1 MDREKN
7 SRFLGR
13 GNKSHPGNLRANLT
27 FVGGVCWRGC
37 KLYLLSD
44 EGDDGGRA
52 VGNRKRIGYD
62 WESLFLQNRRGQKS
76 FKAGLR
82 CRSKRQPGDL
92 PTTDWLESRVNES
105 VPATGEPRTMKAA
118 RSTGDQTG
126 QSTATRIMQTSLH
139 SPLPKCQDVDSR
151 PKWVVPLDFWWIEKG
166 PSPTSSPSCCPLAPA
181 DCNQLTNQQGFQD
194 AAITYV

>member
-1 MDREKN
+1 ME
-7 SRFLGR
+7 
-13 GNKSHPGNLRANLT
+13 
-27 FVGGVCWRGC
+27 GVLLETAKGLDTTGSLCLC
-37 KLYLLSD
+37 KIEED
-44 EGDDGGRA
+44 
-52 VGNRKRIGYD
+52 K
-62 WESLFLQNRRGQKS
+62 KS

-139 SPLPKCQDVDSR
+139 SPAAQ
-151 PKWVVPLDFWWIEKG
+151 VPRR
-166 PSPTSSPSCCPLAPA
+166 
-181 DCNQLTNQQGFQD
+181 
-194 AAITYV
+194 